1 MPPIHGRRA
10 QLPVSPR
17 PPVSWAPENT
27 AGDEAYPHAPLAPQP
42 PLHGRRG
49 VVRSGMRRSHRDIAG
64 TLGRPMFTLRT
75 EVNLHNPLIPR
86 PYKQNTV
93 QPSAMPL
100 SDTIVLAVRPNSPL
114 RLPTASERAFAP
126 ARAAHGAA
134 VCAVRT
140 WRSGYLALRRPSAC
154 RRLCSRGTPCGTL
167 RASARDKCA
176 ALPHACSRAPPS
188 RPWPRA
194 RVAGPSVSAALT
206 RVRVASSQRTRI
218 AAIHSEMD
226 AFDRKMADLAELAA
240 AQAPPR
246 AAGDD
251 ADGADAPADGELPG
265 GAQTERASGLPGG
278 LDLPVPPAT
287 DRPAVGS

>member
-1 MPPIHGRRA
+1 MRIPAACRSRNHILPANDEDRFPLVVGCGPVAMPPLHGRRA

-17 PPVSWAPENT
+17 PPVSWAPEST

-114 RLPTASERAFAP
+114 RPLANCFRASEP
-126 ARAAHGAA
+126 
-134 VCAVRT
+134 
-140 WRSGYLALRRPSAC
+140 RSPRLALLTAPLSARSEPGEADTSRCAARRRAEGSAVVERRVVHSARPRETSALPFRTLILAPRRPGPGLEHSLPAC
-154 RRLCSRGTPCGTL
+154 
-167 RASARDKCA
+167 
-176 ALPHACSRAPPS
+176 PS
-188 RPWPRA
+188 
-194 RVAGPSVSAALT
+194 AGPSVSAAL
-206 RVRVASSQRTRI
+206 
-218 AAIHSEMD
+218 
-226 AFDRKMADLAELAA
+226 
-240 AQAPPR
+240 
-246 AAGDD
+246 
-251 ADGADAPADGELPG
+251 
-265 GAQTERASGLPGG
+265 
-278 LDLPVPPAT
+278 
-287 DRPAVGS
+287 

>member
-1 MPPIHGRRA
+1 MGAGSSGDSAAAAAPARPAAASRELWRASMPPLHGRRA

-114 RLPTASERAFAP
+114 RLPTASERASEPAAPFAP
-126 ARAAHGAA
+126 ARCSRRRCLCGQNLEKRIPRVAPPVGVQKALQSWNA
-134 VCAVRT
+134 VWYTPRVRE
-140 WRSGYLALRRPSAC
+140 RQVRCPSA
-154 RRLCSRGTPCGTL
+154 RMFS
-167 RASARDKCA
+167 
-176 ALPHACSRAPPS
+176 
-188 RPWPRA
+188 
-194 RVAGPSVSAALT
+194 
-206 RVRVASSQRTRI
+206 
-218 AAIHSEMD
+218 
-226 AFDRKMADLAELAA
+226 
-240 AQAPPR
+240 
-246 AAGDD
+246 
-251 ADGADAPADGELPG
+251 
-265 GAQTERASGLPGG
+265 
-278 LDLPVPPAT
+278 
-287 DRPAVGS
+287 RPAVPPLA